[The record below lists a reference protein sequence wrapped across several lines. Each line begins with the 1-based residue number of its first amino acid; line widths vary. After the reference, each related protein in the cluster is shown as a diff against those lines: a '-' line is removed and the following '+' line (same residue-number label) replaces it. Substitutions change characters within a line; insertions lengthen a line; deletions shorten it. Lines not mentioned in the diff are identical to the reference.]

1 MLFNDARLLHIASVW
16 PVHLSPLPLLKVI
29 AEAPASPPPV
39 PFGPIRN
46 HSHLKINV
54 PTRHLQLRKS
64 DRDLRRNRRC
74 SAVLNF

>member
-1 MLFNDARLLHIASVW
+1 MMPVSHHITVNVAGASLLE
-16 PVHLSPLPLLKVI
+16 VI
-29 AEAPASPPPV
+29 EALASPPPV
-39 PFGPIRN
+39 PLGPIRN